1 MNLAEKGSFPEESK
15 FSEERKYFPQYVLGI
30 MKNLNMVIILYLTIV
45 TVHSLSGRIAEN
57 SAMDFLLRAKR
68 IPMAPWKIPLVS
80 VGLYLCLLLLLSIP
94 CRRKVRFLLKTM
106 LELGIVFA
114 ISSVLNFGYT
124 GMVLLIIAD
133 TMRYFSDMKQRILLV
148 AAIFAVYLLMDY
160 DLLSVNYP
168 LISTETC
175 WAYYSGEVQSLLLG
189 FRNILNSLNTIAFIS
204 YAIVLILAE
213 VKEKERIQGL
223 NERLHMANQELR
235 LANEKLEQY
244 ARESEKTA
252 ETRERNRLA
261 REIHDTLGHSLTGII
276 TGIDA
281 CVMLVD
287 IAPEATKEQLKAI
300 ANVARQGV
308 KDVRRSV
315 KALRPDAL
323 ETMDLKSALIQMM
336 EEARRSTGVD
346 ISYQIETKLNH
357 FNKDEEDIIYR
368 IVQESITNAIRHG
381 RADKIR
387 VQIDRAFNLLNIHV
401 EDNGVGCANIQK
413 GFGLHHMEE
422 RLKMLKGSLSYHGDH
437 GFVIDAGI
445 PIRWGTEEN
454 ND

>member
-1 MNLAEKGSFPEESK
+1 MDKNRFPEW
-15 FSEERKYFPQYVLGI
+15 VLGT

-45 TVHSLSGRIAEN
+45 TSYSLSGYIQEH

-68 IPMAPWKIPLVS
+68 ITTVPWKIPILA
-80 VGLYLCLLLLLSIP
+80 VGLYVCLLLLLSIH
-94 CRRKVRFLLKTM
+94 CKNNIRFLIKTAA
-106 LELGIVFA
+106 EL
-114 ISSVLNFGYT
+114 SVAFFLSVTLNFSYT
-124 GMVLLIIAD
+124 GIVLLIIAD
-133 TMRYFSDMKQRILLV
+133 TMSYFSDMKRRIILL
-148 AAIFAVYLLMDY
+148 AAICAVYMMLDY
-160 DLLSVNYP
+160 DLLSVQYP
-168 LISTETC
+168 IISMEVY
-175 WAYYSGEVQSLLLG
+175 WEYFQRDVQSILLG
-189 FRNILNSLNTIAFIS
+189 VRNILNSLNTLVFII

-213 VKEKERIQGL
+213 VSEKERIQGL
-223 NERLHMANQELR
+223 NEKLHATNEELKEANR
-235 LANEKLEQY
+235 KLEEY
-244 ARESEKTA
+244 ARESEKAA

-287 IAPEATKEQLKAI
+287 IAPEATKAQLKAI

-323 ETMDLKSALIQMM
+323 ESLDLKHALIQMM
-336 EEARRSTGVD
+336 EETKRSTSVD
-346 ISYQIETKLNH
+346 IAYEIETKLKG
-357 FNKDEEDIIYR
+357 FDKDEEDVIYR

-381 RADKIR
+381 KADHIEVR
-387 VQIDRAFNLLNIHV
+387 IDRNFNMLQIHV
-401 EDNGVGCANIQK
+401 KDNGTGCGKIEK

-422 RLKMLKGSLSYHGDH
+422 RLSMLHGTLSYNGDD
-437 GFVIDAGI
+437 GFTVDAQI
-445 PIRWGTEEN
+445 PIRWGTEEE

>member
-1 MNLAEKGSFPEESK
+1 M
-15 FSEERKYFPQYVLGI
+15 
-30 MKNLNMVIILYLTIV
+30 
-45 TVHSLSGRIAEN
+45 
-57 SAMDFLLRAKR
+57 
-68 IPMAPWKIPLVS
+68 
-80 VGLYLCLLLLLSIP
+80 
-94 CRRKVRFLLKTM
+94 
-106 LELGIVFA
+106 
-114 ISSVLNFGYT
+114 
-124 GMVLLIIAD
+124 
-133 TMRYFSDMKQRILLV
+133 
-148 AAIFAVYLLMDY
+148 
-160 DLLSVNYP
+160 
-168 LISTETC
+168 
-175 WAYYSGEVQSLLLG
+175 
-189 FRNILNSLNTIAFIS
+189 
-204 YAIVLILAE
+204 
-213 VKEKERIQGL
+213 
-223 NERLHMANQELR
+223 
-235 LANEKLEQY
+235 
-244 ARESEKTA
+244 
-252 ETRERNRLA
+252 
-261 REIHDTLGHSLTGII
+261 
-276 TGIDA
+276 
-281 CVMLVD
+281 MLVD

-381 RADKIR
+381 KADKIR

-422 RLKMLKGSLSYHGDH
+422 RLKMLKGSLSYRGDH